1 MQKLSYLITI
11 RGIKRMM
18 NDILSDQRQIVL
30 QDLCKN
36 FIPCFLE
43 KFNDVLTQNPA
54 SPFSRRIQIDELK
67 TLDDKNREIKIK
79 QSGISIY
86 APTIYQEFSNCLL
99 NALREKFGKS
109 YTITLESSKDKA
121 LDKDI
126 YGRDTPMWRFC
137 ATYTFT
143 RIIDKTDNVEE
154 QVDADFLFQ

>member
-1 MQKLSYLITI
+1 
-11 RGIKRMM
+11 MM
-18 NDILSDQRQIVL
+18 NDILSDQHQIVL

-43 KFNDVLTQNPA
+43 KFNNVLTQNPA

-79 QSGISIY
+79 
-86 APTIYQEFSNCLL
+86 QEFSNCLL

-126 YGRDTPMWRFC
+126 YGRDTP
-137 ATYTFT
+137 
-143 RIIDKTDNVEE
+143 NVE
-154 QVDADFLFQ
+154 VLRHLYLYKDNR